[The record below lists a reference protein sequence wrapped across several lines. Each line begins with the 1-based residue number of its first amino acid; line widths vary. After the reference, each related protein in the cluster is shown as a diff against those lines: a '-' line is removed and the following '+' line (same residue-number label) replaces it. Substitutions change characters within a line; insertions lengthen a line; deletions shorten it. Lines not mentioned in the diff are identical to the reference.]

1 MSLFKLLLGVFNL
14 PEIPNIAP
22 ATMSVRPDV
31 FTSCY
36 LLGLVVFRGFS
47 LGKAEHSEY
56 CRHDAVWVCPGAS
69 PALWPCWLPSWRS
82 SRERALVAT
91 WEGSLCRTG
100 MLNSTEHVKVCKR
113 LLKISKMLWI
123 EACCYSCAM
132 PLDVL
137 VNFVF
142 KLLTG
147 APFSTKK

>member
-1 MSLFKLLLGVFNL
+1 MSLFKLLPGVFNL
-14 PEIPNIAP
+14 SEIPNIAP

-31 FTSCY
+31 FALLFIRLGNVQRIFSWEVRASWVLPTRCSVSVPTCFSSPVSVLTSQ
-36 LLGLVVFRGFS
+36 
-47 LGKAEHSEY
+47 
-56 CRHDAVWVCPGAS
+56 W
-69 PALWPCWLPSWRS
+69 S
-82 SRERALVAT
+82 SRERALAAT
-91 WEGSLCRTG
+91 CEGSLCRTG
-100 MLNSTEHVKVCKR
+100 MLNSTEHGKVCKR

-147 APFSTKK
+147 APFSTKKL